1 MSRVRNR
8 SDLDCRPSLL
18 CSHAAFT
25 PSSSS
30 QHLKIQTRWS
40 RSINAAHR
48 SRKAAPARPGPPD
61 PSVQRLPGLYRHFN
75 HVGLFPFNIWG
86 YNHFTNNIGRFI
98 GYAFGFTFLFVNFM
112 SYVVVYNLL

>member
-1 MSRVRNR
+1 MGCCSKRTNLGRGLDRNLVATT
-8 SDLDCRPSLL
+8 S
-18 CSHAAFT
+18 AADVA
-25 PSSSS
+25 
-30 QHLKIQTRWS
+30 IR
-40 RSINAAHR
+40 AHETVER
-48 SRKAAPARPGPPD
+48 EEGALFVALMGTCAMATD
-61 PSVQRLPGLYRHFN
+61 FN